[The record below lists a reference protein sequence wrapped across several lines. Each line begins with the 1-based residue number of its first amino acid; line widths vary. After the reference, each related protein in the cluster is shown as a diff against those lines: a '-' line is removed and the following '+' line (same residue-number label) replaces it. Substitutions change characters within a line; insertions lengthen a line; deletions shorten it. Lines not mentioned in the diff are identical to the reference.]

1 MLFRSG
7 VSWAVHVEDKDIFH
21 AGDLNNWHWADE
33 STPQEIKKREGDFL
47 AILNDIRKECTAFDL
62 VMFPVDP
69 RLGSDF
75 ARGARQW
82 LQHIP
87 TRYFAPMHFPPAHE
101 TAMAFGPEA
110 EQMQTSFLYIQEEGE
125 AIARF

>member
-1 MLFRSG
+1 M
-7 VSWAVHVEDKDIFH
+7 
-21 AGDLNNWHWADE
+21 
-33 STPQEIKKREGDFL
+33 TFL

-62 VMFPVDP
+62 FPVDP

-87 TRYFAPMHFPPAHE
+87 TRYFCTDAFPPAHE

-110 EQMQTSFLYIQEEGE
+110 EQMQTSFPTFKRKESHRPVLTGFAHPEEK
-125 AIARF
+125 AYL